1 MPDLTELATIRRSV
15 EWVGRMSD
23 GLVRVG
29 PWSIGLDGVLSW
41 IPGLGEVYSAGA
53 AAFLLGQGLRARVP
67 APTLLLAAALMGAR
81 TLVTV
86 IPVAGPAVA
95 DLLTMHKWSARL
107 ITAAI
112 DKRMAAQAGDT
123 PAPNTAA
130 KAKALVGQPL
140 WRTRRARAASSG
152 LAA

>member
-1 MPDLTELATIRRSV
+1 MPDLTELAAIRRSV

-41 IPGLGEVYSAGA
+41 IPGLGEAYSAGA
-53 AAFLLGQGLRARVP
+53 AAFLLAQGVRGGVP
-67 APTLLLAAALMGAR
+67 IPTLALTAALMGGR
-81 TLVTV
+81 TLITV

-107 ITAAI
+107 IIAAI
-112 DKRMAAQAGDT
+112 DKRMAAASGGAAGPGASKRT
-123 PAPNTAA
+123 NPPPR
-130 KAKALVGQPL
+130 QPL
-140 WRTRRARAASSG
+140 WRTRRARAASSRF
-152 LAA
+152 AA